1 MEVYYDSVAA
11 RVPVVGAAGAPVD
24 VDITYQGCAEA
35 GLCYPPITKTASL
48 LLPTALAGTGGG
60 ATNPTDAGSGA
71 NTLGQSNLS
80 RGANAGASD
89 TYGLPG
95 PGTANVVPIVPELPG
110 PEWTG
115 AAPLELPEQDRV
127 DWCVSCKEM
136 ERFTFSDPQVQ
147 AALSNV
153 LLLQTDFTANDALD
167 RGLLAEFSL
176 FGPPA
181 IQFFGPDG
189 RERRELR
196 VIGYR
201 NSGDFRRVVG
211 RATAPA
217 RSVAAS
223 RQSVGPQFASS
234 CSTTA
239 TGTSRTASG

>member
-24 VDITYQGCAEA
+24 VDITYQRCAEA

-127 DWCVSCKEM
+127 A
-136 ERFTFSDPQVQ
+136 T
-147 AALSNV
+147 ALMSGNRWLV
-153 LLLQTDFTANDALD
+153 IL
-167 RGLLAEFSL
+167 SL
-176 FGPPA
+176 FGAGLLLTFTPCVLPMVPN
-181 IQFFGPDG
+181 PDTA
-189 RERRELR
+189 
-196 VIGYR
+196 
-201 NSGDFRRVVG
+201 
-211 RATAPA
+211 RA
-217 RSVAAS
+217 
-223 RQSVGPQFASS
+223 S
-234 CSTTA
+234 CT
-239 TGTSRTASG
+239 